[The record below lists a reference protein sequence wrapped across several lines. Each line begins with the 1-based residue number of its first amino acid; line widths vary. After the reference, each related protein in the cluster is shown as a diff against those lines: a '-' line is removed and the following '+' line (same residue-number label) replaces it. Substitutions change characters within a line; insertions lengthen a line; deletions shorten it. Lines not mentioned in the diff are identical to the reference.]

1 MEHYTCKIIT
11 SLVLWIIIPEKISPL
26 WCCGT
31 FYLKKCHLFG
41 TPKNY
46 TLKIVTSLAVQNI
59 IPEKLSPLVL
69 LNIIPEK
76 SATSLVLL
84 NTIPENFSPVIII
97 RCCWRWTRGGCQV
110 LWSLESTGGD
120 DYIIFRLLRSLFFIQ
135 RWLRSLLFKDDGGG
149 NKTRPSAMEVSP

>member
-97 RCCWRWTRGGCQV
+97 RCC
-110 LWSLESTGGD
+110 
-120 DYIIFRLLRSLFFIQ
+120 
-135 RWLRSLLFKDDGGG
+135 
-149 NKTRPSAMEVSP
+149 